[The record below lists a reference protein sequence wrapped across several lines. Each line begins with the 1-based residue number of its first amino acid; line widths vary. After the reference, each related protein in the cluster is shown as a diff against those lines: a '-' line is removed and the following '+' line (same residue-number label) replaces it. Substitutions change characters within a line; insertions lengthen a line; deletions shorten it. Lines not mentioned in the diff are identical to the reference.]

1 MAAIN
6 AKERQEIKEYIE
18 HTGKYE
24 SQTKYLLDEP
34 VRVINV
40 NNVEYII
47 CEDMFSI
54 LDNEEYEDELFEF
67 CSLLTSVENPQIFI
81 VNNEQQLCVRVEDVA
96 IILTQFMPPES
107 KPKVLKKW
115 YEIIDSL
122 QELIEQNIE

>member
-1 MAAIN
+1 MA
-6 AKERQEIKEYIE
+6 ERFYVPTIKYFL
-18 HTGKYE
+18 G
-24 SQTKYLLDEP
+24 EP
-34 VRVINV
+34 VRVIEV

-96 IILTQFMPPES
+96 IILTQFMPPQT
-107 KPKVLKKW
+107 KPLVLQKW